1 LPATGFEPTLS
12 TMQRWFIIA
21 LSLAPAF
28 LCIGAGKKAQPIVV
42 SFHLEAPTEEAPKFA
57 IPVKLGSQLRQYFFR
72 RTPEFTEKDVAYYYP
87 FMSKNGTT
95 FGVGFKLT
103 PGATEELK
111 GLALNNQGRLLGIRI
126 APTHYSA
133 VIIDR
138 PDTPG
143 VITVWEGLT
152 QDDLKTLDKVIPHAE
167 KVVRPAGAPPA
178 Q

>member
-1 LPATGFEPTLS
+1 MGFEPTLS
-12 TMQRWFIIA
+12 TMQRWFIIT
-21 LSLAPAF
+21 LSLVPAF
-28 LCIGAGKKAQPIVV
+28 LSIGAGKKTQAIVV
-42 SFHLEAPTEEAPKFA
+42 SFHLEAPMEEAPKFA

-87 FMSKNGTT
+87 FMSKSGTT

-103 PGATEELK
+103 PKATEELK
-111 GLALNNQGRLLGIRI
+111 GLALNNQGKLLGIRI

-152 QDDLKTLDKVIPHAE
+152 QEDLKTLDKVIPHAE
-167 KVVRPAGAPPA
+167 KVVRPGNDPPA